1 MILPVLIVFGAV
13 GGSLWGSKAA
23 ATSMVGAELLDGKK
37 RKKETERA
45 NRLDINPERERF
57 EKDRK
62 MEMAKKGIP
71 PQPKSFVYFKIEV
84 ADLPAGQEWLAGEY
98 LQTEDEQI
106 QFLDAV
112 RKDSLERNLG
122 PLGERL
128 SAICLAHGLTKDEV
142 ADLCWR
148 GWNYDFC
155 WAKRVSEQRLQDPQ
169 FRHLAGLQN

>member
-37 RKKETERA
+37 RKKETERL
-45 NRLDINPERERF
+45 NRTDINPKKEQF
-57 EKDRK
+57 RK
-62 MEMAKKGIP
+62 KRQMEMAKKGIP
-71 PQPKSFVYFKIEV
+71 PRPRSVVYYELKEQ
-84 ADLPAGQEWLAGEY
+84 DLPAGQEWLAGEY
-98 LQTEDEQI
+98 LQMEEEQI

-112 RKDSLERNLG
+112 RKDALERKLG

-128 SAICLAHGLTKDEV
+128 SQMLVSHNLSHREI

-148 GWNYDFC
+148 GWDYDFA
-155 WAKRVSEQRLQDPQ
+155 WAKTVSEERLKDPQ
-169 FRHLAGLQN
+169 FRRMAGLQN

>member
-45 NRLDINPERERF
+45 NRLDINPEKEKF
-57 EKDRK
+57 EKGRK

-71 PQPKSFVYFKIEV
+71 PRPKTFVYFELEE
-84 ADLPAGQEWLAGEY
+84 ADLVESQKWLAGKY
-98 LQTEDEQI
+98 IQTE
-106 QFLDAV
+106 DAV
-112 RKDSLERNLG
+112 RKDALERKLG
-122 PLGERL
+122 ALGERL
-128 SAICLAHGLTKDEV
+128 EEMCRSHHLAHDEV

-148 GWNYDFC
+148 GWSYDFG
-155 WAKRVSEQRLQDPQ
+155 WAKRVSEQRLMDPH
-169 FRHLAGLQN
+169 FRHMAGLQN

>member
-45 NRLDINPERERF
+45 NRLDINPEKEKF
-57 EKDRK
+57 EQARK

-71 PQPKSFVYFKIEV
+71 PRPKTFVYFEIEE
-84 ADLPAGQEWLAGEY
+84 ADLAPEQRWLAGKY
-98 LQTEDEQI
+98 IQTEDEQI
-106 QFLDAV
+106 AFLDAV
-112 RKDSLERNLG
+112 RKDALERKLG
-122 PLGERL
+122 PLGARL
-128 SAICLAHGLTKDEV
+128 EQICMTHGLTHNEV

-148 GWNYDFC
+148 GWSYDFS
-155 WAKRVSEQRLQDPQ
+155 WAKKVSEERLKDPQ
-169 FRHLAGLQN
+169 FKALAGRQN

>member
-1 MILPVLIVFGAV
+1 MILPVLIVIGGV
-13 GGSLWGSKAA
+13 WGSLWGPQAA

-37 RKKETERA
+37 RKKETERN
-45 NRLDINPERERF
+45 NRLDINPEKERF
-57 EKDRK
+57 TKERQ

-71 PQPKSFVYFKIEV
+71 PTPKQLIYFEIEES
-84 ADLPAGQEWLAGEY
+84 DLPVGQKWLAGKY

-112 RKDSLERNLG
+112 RKDSLERKLG

-128 SAICLAHGLTKDEV
+128 ELICMSHGLTHEEV

-148 GWNYDFC
+148 GWSYDFA
-155 WAKRVSEQRLQDPQ
+155 WNKRVSEARLRDPQ
-169 FRHLAGLQN
+169 LRRLVGLQN